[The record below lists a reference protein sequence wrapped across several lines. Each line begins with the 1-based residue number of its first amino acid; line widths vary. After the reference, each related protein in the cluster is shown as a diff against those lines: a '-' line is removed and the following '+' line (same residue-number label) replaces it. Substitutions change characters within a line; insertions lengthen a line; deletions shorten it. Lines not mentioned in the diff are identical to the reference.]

1 MLFTGADLLRRGDR
15 PPAFLLAGP
24 LELACRYAR
33 SAIDHPGHRDG
44 CHDRRLWLEQ
54 SGNGWLSELSGLHFT
69 VLLVVPVAG
78 GRGRFSSCAA
88 RGRSTGSYRV
98 PLYPWLPLLFCLS
111 SGYMLY
117 KSVPYA
123 YQMTKWG
130 LLASIVVLALGAGL
144 SFWVESRD

>member
-1 MLFTGADLLRRGDR
+1 M
-15 PPAFLLAGP
+15 
-24 LELACRYAR
+24 
-33 SAIDHPGHRDG
+33 
-44 CHDRRLWLEQ
+44 
-54 SGNGWLSELSGLHFT
+54 
-69 VLLVVPVAG
+69 
-78 GRGRFSSCAA
+78 
-88 RGRSTGSYRV
+88 

>member
-1 MLFTGADLLRRGDR
+1 MIIQGIVTAAMIVGFGWNKVGTDGFQNSVVFTSPSFWLFL
-15 PPAFLLAGP
+15 LLAGAA
-24 LELACRYAR
+24 L
-33 SAIDHPGHRDG
+33 
-44 CHDRRLWLEQ
+44 
-54 SGNGWLSELSGLHFT
+54 F
-69 VLLVVPVAG
+69 VL
-78 GRGRFSSCAA
+78 RA